1 MRFFTLPLLA
11 SALIASTSAM
21 AKPELAPA
29 ALLDYGHYEKVEEL
43 TVYGDIQQDIIQLA
57 ENNTAD
63 SDADLFVIDD
73 INEDIEK
80 NVLIVSLSLYVD
92 LNSGIVKR

>member
-1 MRFFTLPLLA
+1 MYPKISHRRV
-11 SALIASTSAM
+11 
-21 AKPELAPA
+21 
-29 ALLDYGHYEKVEEL
+29 HYEKVEEL